1 MCMYAIYHPSHVW
14 IDPSLVTVFYV
25 EALPKKEVLRFP
37 AKPPGAGDYAG
48 ARPRCWKGLSSAR
61 PRLSCH
67 IFPRTI
73 HTTAKGML
81 GRAGR
86 CRGKTCGVVL
96 SWPFFPG
103 ARPFSPGADSRSDI
117 REYPDIRVRPMRCPR
132 TWPTRSALVGGVCRG
147 KFFALKAFYV
157 WS

>member
-67 IFPRTI
+67 IFPPEQSIPLR
-73 HTTAKGML
+73 KECW
-81 GRAGR
+81 AGLVGAEGKLAVLC
-86 CRGKTCGVVL
+86 CRGLFSRALVLFLPAPTAEVTYGNTPTFVYDQCGVPEPGPQDPR
-96 SWPFFPG
+96 SWV
-103 ARPFSPGADSRSDI
+103 AC
-117 REYPDIRVRPMRCPR
+117 V
-132 TWPTRSALVGGVCRG
+132 VGNSS
-147 KFFALKAFYV
+147 L
-157 WS
+157 